1 MEKSC
6 GLETGTQL
14 VIDTSCVP
22 VSAPIGAI
30 VTDDP
35 VRPRRH
41 RQGLTPRDPKNCART
56 LAQSVDPWR
65 GAGFRFLD
73 DVGPDGM
80 ALVLAPLAAPE
91 LVPDQ
96 GGAAAAAAEL
106 VKPDS
111 STWCGPSSLCQTSL
125 KGGRRQ
131 IKD

>member
-1 MEKSC
+1 
-6 GLETGTQL
+6 
-14 VIDTSCVP
+14 
-22 VSAPIGAI
+22 
-30 VTDDP
+30 
-35 VRPRRH
+35 
-41 RQGLTPRDPKNCART
+41 
-56 LAQSVDPWR
+56 
-65 GAGFRFLD
+65 
-73 DVGPDGM
+73 M

>member
-1 MEKSC
+1 MPQGVTSGYPKHR
-6 GLETGTQL
+6 L

-96 GGAAAAAAEL
+96 GGARR
-106 VKPDS
+106 PPPSWS
-111 STWCGPSSLCQTSL
+111 SRTARPGADRRARA
-125 KGGRRQ
+125 GRL
-131 IKD
+131 

>member
-56 LAQSVDPWR
+56 LAQSVDSWR
-65 GAGFRFLD
+65 GARFRFLD

-96 GGAAAAAAEL
+96 GGAAAAAEL

-125 KGGRRQ
+125 KGGCRQ